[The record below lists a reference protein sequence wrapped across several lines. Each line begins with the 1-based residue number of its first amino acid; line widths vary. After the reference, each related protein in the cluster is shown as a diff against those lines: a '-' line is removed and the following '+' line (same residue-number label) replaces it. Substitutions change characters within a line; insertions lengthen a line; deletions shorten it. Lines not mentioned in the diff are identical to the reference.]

1 MIMMKK
7 KAQMGNML
15 HLVIIAV
22 VILIAAMAIILMV
35 TRTTSDVGD
44 STSAQSDSASS
55 GIDTT
60 FQGITRGCP
69 GKAFGSQNPVV
80 ACVGH
85 TYEHTG
91 LTGTVDT
98 ALAGA
103 AATITT
109 GQKVCCTTNDVVN
122 GVVQGT
128 CEFIYTCNPTV

>member
-1 MIMMKK
+1 MMMKK

-35 TRTTSDVGD
+35 TRTTGDVGD
-44 STSAQSDSASS
+44 STSAQSDAAST

-69 GKAFGSQNPVV
+69 GKAFGSTDPVT

-85 TYEHTG
+85 SYE
-91 LTGTVDT
+91 LTGSAVLTT
-98 ALAGA
+98 ALGGGA
-103 AATITT
+103 AAVAD
-109 GQKVCCTTNDVVN
+109 GQKVCCTSKDVDTLT
-122 GVVQGT
+122 VQGT
-128 CEFIYTCNPTV
+128 CEHIHICNPTV